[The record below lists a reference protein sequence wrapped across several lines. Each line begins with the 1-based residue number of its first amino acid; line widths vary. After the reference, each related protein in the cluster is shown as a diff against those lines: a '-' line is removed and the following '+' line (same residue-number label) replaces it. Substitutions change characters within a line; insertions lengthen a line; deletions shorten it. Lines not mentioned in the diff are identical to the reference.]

1 MQSAGGRVL
10 VRASVTTILEKG
22 GKVCGVRVAK
32 VRTLSYLRTSTK

>member
-32 VRTLSYLRTSTK
+32 VGTLSYLRTY